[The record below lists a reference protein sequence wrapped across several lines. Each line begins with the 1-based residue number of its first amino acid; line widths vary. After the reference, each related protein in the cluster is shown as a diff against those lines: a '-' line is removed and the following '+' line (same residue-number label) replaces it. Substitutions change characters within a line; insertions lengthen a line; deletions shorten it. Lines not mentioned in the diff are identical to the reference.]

1 MGEDKI
7 QMSSMQPEEFK
18 KMKNTIK
25 MLESRNPIMENTVVY
40 PRYYRSEGEYK
51 DVR

>member
-1 MGEDKI
+1 MGEDKTN
-7 QMSSMQPEEFK
+7 MSKMQPEEFK
-18 KMKNTIK
+18 KMKNMIK

-40 PRYYRSEGEYK
+40 PRYYKSEGENK